1 VRGVRMQ
8 TLISVSVSV
17 PRLRPRP
24 RLRAPADST
33 TLGYMRLTL
42 RRLLSGIQHGTTRR
56 LERIVTRSRK
66 VRPSCR
72 SLIFLLFHRFCV
84 SAIGWSAGRLVDI
97 QPIARQPLTHTHTHT
112 HTHTLTH
119 RM

>member
-1 VRGVRMQ
+1 MRGVRMQ

-84 SAIGWSAGRLVDI
+84 SAIGWSAGRY
-97 QPIARQPLTHTHTHT
+97 PANRPSATHTHT

-119 RM
+119 TLTHRM